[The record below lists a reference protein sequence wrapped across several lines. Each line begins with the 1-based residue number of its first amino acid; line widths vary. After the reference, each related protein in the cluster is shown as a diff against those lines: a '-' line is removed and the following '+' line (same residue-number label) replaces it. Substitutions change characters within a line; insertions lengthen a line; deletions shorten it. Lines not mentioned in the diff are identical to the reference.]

1 MVTNPSAQSK
11 NRFADH
17 TAVAAIVVVLD
28 MLSAQLADIAKDVE
42 TSVVGV
48 CTGFSGMSQ
57 RAKDALGTASDALN
71 VQSDGQGLD
80 ALVQRIKISLEIL
93 LRRIESSRD
102 FSAQLARDIDEIDER
117 MELLLSFSDRLNTL
131 GNEAKKVAGASID
144 SDAQSKDEFI
154 KDLREQVSILAHATT
169 GTGGAIRGMVAGLKR
184 TISNTATRVR
194 GKSNEDL
201 EAAAH
206 SERTVREILDQ
217 LTESYARMRTS
228 LTKAAS
234 MSRQLNMDIGQ
245 AVMSMQFQDRV
256 NQRIEHL
263 LETIE
268 ELSSEL
274 QPYTA
279 EANENN
285 LKSITDFWMQRVA
298 ERSTMAAERKQIQ
311 PDASDSD
318 DSSIE
323 LF

>member
-1 MVTNPSAQSK
+1 
-11 NRFADH
+11 
-17 TAVAAIVVVLD
+17 

-48 CTGFSGMSQ
+48 CAGFQGMSQ

-71 VQSDGQGLD
+71 IQADGQGLD
-80 ALVQRIKISLEIL
+80 GFVQRIKISLEIL
-93 LRRIESSRD
+93 LRRIESSSD

-117 MELLLSFSDRLNTL
+117 LELLLSFSDRLNGL
-131 GNEAKKVAGASID
+131 AADAKRIA
-144 SDAQSKDEFI
+144 AQTPGKSSQAKDEYI
-154 KDLREQVSILAHATT
+154 NELREQVSILSHATI
-169 GTGGAIRGMVAGLKR
+169 GSGGAIKGLVNGLKR
-184 TISNTATRVR
+184 TVSNTSTRVR
-194 GKSNEDL
+194 GKSSKDL

-217 LTESYARMRTS
+217 LTESYAKMRNS

-234 MSRQLNMDIGQ
+234 MSRQLNMDISQ

-263 LETIE
+263 METIH
-268 ELSSEL
+268 ELAGEL

-279 EANENN
+279 DAHQGNVQ
-285 LKSITDFWMQRVA
+285 SITEFWMQRAA
-298 ERSTMAAERKQIQ
+298 ERSTMAAERKHIQ
-311 PDASDSD
+311 STGTESDEG
-318 DSSIE
+318 SIE

>member
-1 MVTNPSAQSK
+1 
-11 NRFADH
+11 
-17 TAVAAIVVVLD
+17 
-28 MLSAQLADIAKDVE
+28 
-42 TSVVGV
+42 
-48 CTGFSGMSQ
+48 
-57 RAKDALGTASDALN
+57 
-71 VQSDGQGLD
+71 
-80 ALVQRIKISLEIL
+80 
-93 LRRIESSRD
+93 
-102 FSAQLARDIDEIDER
+102 

-131 GNEAKKVAGASID
+131 GNEAKKVANTSVE
-144 SDAQSKDEFI
+144 SDGQSKDEFI

-169 GTGGAIRGMVAGLKR
+169 GNGGAIRGMVAGLKR